1 MKRILDRL
9 ASRRG
14 VLRGAALG
22 SLVLAA
28 SCAAAE
34 PVQALVVHRDP
45 GCGCCHVWVAHM
57 QQTARFEASVRDEV
71 DMPALKRRLGV
82 PADLASCHTA
92 EVAGFIIE
100 GHVPAADDSLRTAVT
115 LLSHASDAV
124 TAAAAGMASHWTVA
138 SAGTP
143 ASAGAV
149 VSCTVMTWLAELL
162 LPQSSVAVQVR
173 VIV

>member
-22 SLVLAA
+22 CLVFAA

-57 QQTARFEASVRDEV
+57 QQTARFEASVRDEA

-100 GHVPAADDSLRTAVT
+100 GHVPAADVQRLLRERPRGVVGLATP
-115 LLSHASDAV
+115 
-124 TAAAAGMASHWTVA
+124 GMPLGSPGMEQGDGTSEAFDVFAFRADGSREVFTHHVA
-138 SAGTP
+138 RA
-143 ASAGAV
+143 
-149 VSCTVMTWLAELL
+149 
-162 LPQSSVAVQVR
+162 
-173 VIV
+173 

>member
-1 MKRILDRL
+1 MTWVVERL

-22 SLVLAA
+22 ALVLAA

-45 GCGCCHVWVAHM
+45 WCGCCHVWVAHM
-57 QQTARFEASVRDEV
+57 QQIARFEASVRDEA

-100 GHVPAADDSLRTAVT
+100 GHVPAADVQRLLRERPRGVVGLATP
-115 LLSHASDAV
+115 
-124 TAAAAGMASHWTVA
+124 GMPLGSPGMEQADGTSEAFDVFAFRADGSREVFTHHVA
-138 SAGTP
+138 RA
-143 ASAGAV
+143 
-149 VSCTVMTWLAELL
+149 
-162 LPQSSVAVQVR
+162 
-173 VIV
+173 

>member
-1 MKRILDRL
+1 MMRILDRL

-22 SLVLAA
+22 SLVFAA

-34 PVQALVVHRDP
+34 PLHALVVHRDP

-57 QQTARFEASVRDEV
+57 QQTARFEASVRDEA

-100 GHVPAADDSLRTAVT
+100 GHVPAADVQRLLRERPRGVVGLATP
-115 LLSHASDAV
+115 
-124 TAAAAGMASHWTVA
+124 GMPLGSPGMEQGDGTSEAFDVFAFRADGSREVFTHHVA
-138 SAGTP
+138 RA
-143 ASAGAV
+143 
-149 VSCTVMTWLAELL
+149 
-162 LPQSSVAVQVR
+162 
-173 VIV
+173 

>member
-9 ASRRG
+9 SSRRG

-22 SLVLAA
+22 SLVFAA

-57 QQTARFEASVRDEV
+57 QQTAWFEASVRDEA

-100 GHVPAADDSLRTAVT
+100 GHVPAADVQRLLRERPRGVVGLATP
-115 LLSHASDAV
+115 
-124 TAAAAGMASHWTVA
+124 GMPLGSPGMEQADGTSEAFDVFAFRADGSREVFTHHVA
-138 SAGTP
+138 RA
-143 ASAGAV
+143 
-149 VSCTVMTWLAELL
+149 
-162 LPQSSVAVQVR
+162 
-173 VIV
+173 